1 MDKYY
6 YFASSLPLLS
16 FEGKIPFSI
25 EDFLN
30 DCERLM
36 GTADY
41 QLMKHLLQD
50 DSEAVD
56 TQNVFLNEW
65 VENVRKFRNEMV
77 FYRSS
82 KIHKDPNAYVRGTRY
97 PAPYFMGV
105 LESASKTGD
114 PLAAEKM
121 MDYVRW
127 QFLDNMCA
135 NHYFDFEFIMCYGLK
150 LKLLERY
157 DAFNSPRGKEYFV
170 QMKEEIAAKSQEKI
184 EAVS

>member
-16 FEGKIPFSI
+16 LEGKIPFSI

-56 TQNVFLNEW
+56 TQNVFFNEW

-82 KIHKDPNAYVRGTRY
+82 KIHKDPNAHVRGTRY

-105 LESASKTGD
+105 VESASKTGN

-121 MDYVRW
+121 MDYVD
-127 QFLDNMCA
+127 DNYLA
-135 NHYFDFEFIMCYGLK
+135 KEVE
-150 LKLLERY
+150 ERLY
-157 DAFNSPRGKEYFV
+157 DGE
-170 QMKEEIAAKSQEKI
+170 
-184 EAVS
+184 EAVREDIDELLS